1 MKDVLIIVAIIAIIL
16 AVIAFAVIDYSVV
29 AIDRINRTRN
39 HESDFLPILLVKVNT
54 TKSKGFVCTGLTQ
67 KLITFGITT

>member
-1 MKDVLIIVAIIAIIL
+1 MKREGEHVKDVLIIVAIIAIVL

-39 HESDFLPILLVKVNT
+39 HESYF
-54 TKSKGFVCTGLTQ
+54 
-67 KLITFGITT
+67 

>member
-1 MKDVLIIVAIIAIIL
+1 MKREGEHVKDVLIIVVIIAIVL

-39 HESDFLPILLVKVNT
+39 QESDF
-54 TKSKGFVCTGLTQ
+54 
-67 KLITFGITT
+67 

>member
-16 AVIAFAVIDYSVV
+16 AVVTFAVIDYSVV

-39 HESDFLPILLVKVNT
+39 HESDF
-54 TKSKGFVCTGLTQ
+54 
-67 KLITFGITT
+67 

>member
-1 MKDVLIIVAIIAIIL
+1 MKDVLIIVAIIVIVF

-39 HESDFLPILLVKVNT
+39 HESDF
-54 TKSKGFVCTGLTQ
+54 
-67 KLITFGITT
+67 